1 VRFVTAATQYVAAS
15 VRSSARCCE
24 LRCSFCNDA
33 AIVETRDLHCFKVL
47 CEELH
52 FGRAAERLG
61 VSPSTLSRRI
71 AALERLVGTA
81 LFVRT
86 SRSVALTDAGGE
98 LAVHAPAAL
107 RQLDRAIG
115 AAQRASEGGWEI

>member
-1 VRFVTAATQYVAAS
+1 M
-15 VRSSARCCE
+15 RCG
-24 LRCSFCNDA
+24 FCNDA
-33 AIVETRDLHCFKVL
+33 AIVDTRDLHCFTVL

-52 FGRAAERLG
+52 FGRAAARLD

-71 AALERLVGTA
+71 AALERLVGAA
-81 LFVRT
+81 LFART

-107 RQLDRAIG
+107 RQLERAIG
-115 AAQRASEGGWEI
+115 AAQRTSAGGWEI